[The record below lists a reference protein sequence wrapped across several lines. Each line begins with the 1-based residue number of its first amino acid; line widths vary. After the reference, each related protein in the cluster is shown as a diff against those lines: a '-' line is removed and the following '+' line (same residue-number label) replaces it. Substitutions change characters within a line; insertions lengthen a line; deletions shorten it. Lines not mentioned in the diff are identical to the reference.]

1 MKKFEIMQ
9 LKEWWTHT
17 KGWEAWDDIREKFDD
32 FYQCEYAKLE
42 YELKIRSQSSD
53 AIIEKYKEKE
63 QDLDDMEIEM

>member
-1 MKKFEIMQ
+1 MQ
-9 LKEWWTHT
+9 LGEI
-17 KGWEAWDDIREKFDD
+17 AEKFDD